1 MFLMVILRLADALK
15 DSFNMTIERLDI
27 QYNAKISMYYGY
39 LTLKEDGRV
48 IEFEIYTNGTVK
60 RLSGEEVD
68 VDVLL

>member
-68 VDVLL
+68 VDV